1 MEQKNNYHH
10 PKIITRL
17 LFLSTMLL
25 LAMQFNV
32 KAQGV
37 DAYFYYSPFYAP
49 GSGTYVETYIA
60 FAGNSLYYKYNADSL
75 LQASVEVTMLF
86 KNVDDIKEYR
96 KYKVVSPLLPD
107 TSQKFPSFIDLQ
119 RIAIPEGVY
128 NFELIIKDN
137 YAPDSVEN
145 FKITQLLTVN
155 IPENEMAFSGI
166 EFIERYSESDKENI
180 FVKNGYECIP
190 YVSDFFPEQ
199 INSLRFYAELYN
211 AANEMGAFEDFLFLF
226 HIENTNTS
234 KPIKELSSFQKQT
247 ARKVN
252 VVFKDINIKKLPTG
266 NYYLVIEVRNRKNEM
281 LLSTKKFF
289 QRVNDITQTNKVD
302 ITDITVEN
310 TFVTQFTSR
319 DTLAIYLSALRPI
332 CDMSEDRFIDNQLQS
347 ANIKLMQQFFYNF
360 WNKRNENN
368 PEVAWQEYRN
378 NLNIVEERYSTHQAH
393 GYSTARGRIYL
404 QYGAPNSVIS
414 QKNEQ
419 SAYPYEIW
427 HYYKIADQT
436 DKKFIFFNKN
446 LMHNDYELLHSTMI
460 GELQNA
466 DWERELYAR
475 NGYWIENKMGIEKS
489 KAKEYF
495 EGN

>member
-1 MEQKNNYHH
+1 MAQNNTYKPKNNN
-10 PKIITRL
+10 KL
-17 LFLSTMLL
+17 LL
-25 LAMQFNV
+25 LATIILFAIQFNA

-60 FAGNSLYYKYNADSL
+60 FAGNSLYYKLTPDSI

-96 KYKVVSPLLPD
+96 KYKVVSPPLPD
-107 TSQKFPSFIDLQ
+107 TAVEFPSFIDLQ

-128 NFELIIKDN
+128 NFELIVKDN
-137 YAPDSVEN
+137 YAPDSIEDY
-145 FKITQLLTVN
+145 KTTQLLTVN

-166 EFIERYSESDKENI
+166 ELIERYSESNKENI

-199 INSLRFYAELYN
+199 VNSLNFYAELYN
-211 AANEMGAFEDFLFLF
+211 AANEIGAFEDFLFLF

-234 KPIKELSSFQKQT
+234 KPIKDFSSFQKQA

-252 VVFKDINIKKLPTG
+252 VVFRQINIKNLPTG
-266 NYYLVIEVRNRKNEM
+266 NYYLVIEVRDRQNNV

-289 QRVNDITQTNKVD
+289 QRVNNTAKLSKVN
-302 ITDITVEN
+302 ITDIIVEN

-332 CDMSEDRFIDNQLQS
+332 CDMNEDRFIDNQLQL
-347 ANIKLMQQFFYNF
+347 ANLKLMQQFFYNF
-360 WNKRNENN
+360 WEKRNENN
-368 PEVAWQEYRN
+368 PEVAWQEYRT
-378 NLNIVEERYSTHQAH
+378 NLNIVEQKYSTNQAH
-393 GYSTARGRIYL
+393 GYTTARGRVYL

-414 QKNEQ
+414 EKNEQ

-446 LMHNDYELLHSTMI
+446 LMHNDYELLHSTMT
-460 GELQNA
+460 GELHNA

-475 NGYWIENKMGIEKS
+475 NGKWIEKKMGIEKS